1 MTATRPR
8 SLRDQYQRQLAA
20 RRAASDP
27 EQLAVLARFEQ
38 LRTALGESAGR
49 RRLPRWLGR
58 WTRRATPSAPR
69 GIYLWGEVGRGKTWL
84 MDLFFES
91 LSFPEKLRNHFH
103 HFMQEIHAQLRSREG
118 TVDPLEQVAAAL
130 AERARVICL
139 DELFVSDIT
148 DAMLLGGLF
157 SALLDHGVTLVIT
170 SNVPPGDLYRDGL
183 QRARFLPAIALLE
196 TRLDVVALHGTIDYR
211 LRHLRQAPIY
221 ISNADPQRAQESLE
235 ALFERLAGQQGETD
249 RRLQIGG
256 RLLCAY
262 RRRGAVVWF
271 SFATLCEGP
280 RSVSD
285 YVEIASQFR
294 TVLISDIP
302 VLTRDNEDA
311 ARRLIALVDEF
322 YDRGVKLVV
331 SAARPPAELYQGE
344 RLRQEFLRTA
354 SRLIEMQSEEYLARA
369 HRV

>member
-1 MTATRPR
+1 MSPTRPR
-8 SLRDQYQRQLAA
+8 TLREQYQRQLAA
-20 RRAASDP
+20 RHSDSDP
-27 EQLAVLARFEQ
+27 GQLAVLARLEQ
-38 LRTALGESAGR
+38 LRTALLAATG

-58 WTRRATPSAPR
+58 WTRRGAALAPR

-91 LSFPEKLRNHFH
+91 LPFPEKLRNHFH
-103 HFMQEIHAQLRSREG
+103 HFMREIHSQLRVLEG
-118 TVDPLEQVAAAL
+118 AINPLQQVAATL
-130 AERARVICL
+130 AARARLICL

-157 SALLDHGVTLVIT
+157 SALLEHGVTLVIT
-170 SNVPPGDLYRDGL
+170 SNVPPHELYRDGL

-196 TRLDVVALHGTIDYR
+196 SRLDVLALQGEIDYR

-221 ISNADPQRAQESLE
+221 LSTADPQRAQENME
-235 ALFERLAGQQGETD
+235 ALFERLAGQQGDSE

-271 SFATLCEGP
+271 SFATLCEGT
-280 RSVSD
+280 RSTGD

-294 TVLISDIP
+294 TVLVSEIP
-302 VLTRDNEDA
+302 TLTHDNEDA
-311 ARRLIALVDEF
+311 ARRFIALVDEF
-322 YDRGVKLVV
+322 YDRGVKLVI

-344 RLRQEFLRTA
+344 RLQKEFLRTA
-354 SRLIEMQSEEYLARA
+354 SRLVEMQSEEYLARA
-369 HRV
+369 HRI